1 MDHLLPEILGMTL
14 SLLPKKDLKKARRV
28 SKAWEKTAVPY
39 LFDQIF
45 LSPNVADLETAEV
58 VIDHIGFYVKTL
70 TLSTVCYREMGKSQ
84 YNPWANRQ
92 ASRTLVNV
100 PQCHMDYAYHT
111 YCKVQSDQ
119 TELLEKGT

>member
-58 VIDHIGFYVKTL
+58 GDRSHWILCQDFDLI
-70 TLSTVCYREMGKSQ
+70 YR
-84 YNPWANRQ
+84 
-92 ASRTLVNV
+92 
-100 PQCHMDYAYHT
+100 
-111 YCKVQSDQ
+111 
-119 TELLEKGT
+119 LLQRNGQEPI